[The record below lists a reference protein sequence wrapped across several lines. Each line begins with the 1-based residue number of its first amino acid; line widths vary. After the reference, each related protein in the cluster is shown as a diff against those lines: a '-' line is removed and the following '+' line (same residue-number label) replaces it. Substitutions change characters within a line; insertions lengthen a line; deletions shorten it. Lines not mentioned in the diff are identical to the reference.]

1 MKKRRLPTND
11 IYWASVDPANKS
23 GIAFWIGDKLES
35 TGVLRMM
42 GKSGQYRM
50 IRKICLDRGLVKTT
64 YPNKCNAWDCM
75 CSNKGGIVI
84 EEGAGR
90 FTTAVKSQA
99 KLRGY
104 IEHSCDS
111 FSVQYQEVNVSE
123 WRRVVREAYG
133 VSFPANSKG
142 CKELSKKL
150 VKQEFGIDVS
160 DDEADAVLL
169 GKAALRLRVLDW
181 M

>member
-1 MKKRRLPTND
+1 MRKRKLPQAERAW
-11 IYWASVDPANKS
+11 ISIDPANKS
-23 GIAFWIGDKLES
+23 GVAIWRGSELVC
-35 TGVLRMM
+35 TGVLRKI
-42 GKSGQYRM
+42 GSKGQYILR
-50 IRKICLDRGLVKTT
+50 IGGKKVIQSARILVWEDLID
-64 YPNKCNAWDCM
+64 PA
-75 CSNKGGIVI
+75 KGIEGVVV

-90 FTTAVKSQA
+90 FATAIKSQA

-104 IEHSCDS
+104 IEAVCESNG
-111 FSVQYQEVNVSE
+111 VPYREINVSE
-123 WRRVVREAYG
+123 WRRVIREAYG

-150 VKQEFGIDVS
+150 VKQEFGIDIS

-169 GKAALRLRVLDW
+169 GRAALRLRCLDW